1 MEEALPQEPPQ
12 KRSRT
17 AAQQQQCAKDGE
29 ASLLEAYNKMKQQ
42 QLDWR
47 RRESALVLRLTTKEQ
62 EIHELQTL
70 VHDLRGKQCGP
81 TTKGSCNTQQTCG
94 YVDPVLN
101 ANYTSMREQLKEYEK
116 EIKSQKEQLAAV
128 PVTNESITTRKLIA
142 RCKALQDENEELGK
156 QVAEGHVAQ
165 LEQALAL
172 RKKVAEEY
180 QKSISEYDALIR
192 QTDEEAD
199 ALQSTVWAL
208 TTENRALRGAL
219 GLVRAAEVLA
229 VHAPGQE
236 QHQSAPLPDAKP
248 TITVAKQEPPLSQ
261 F

>member
-128 PVTNESITTRKLIA
+128 PVTNERLCKMRMKSLASKSLKVMWPSLSRRLHCAKKL
-142 RCKALQDENEELGK
+142 R
-156 QVAEGHVAQ
+156 
-165 LEQALAL
+165 
-172 RKKVAEEY
+172 RST
-180 QKSISEYDALIR
+180 KSPFP
-192 QTDEEAD
+192 
-199 ALQSTVWAL
+199 STM
-208 TTENRALRGAL
+208 
-219 GLVRAAEVLA
+219 
-229 VHAPGQE
+229 H
-236 QHQSAPLPDAKP
+236 
-248 TITVAKQEPPLSQ
+248 
-261 F
+261 